1 MRTTA
6 QPLSNPKCTCCAKSA
21 YRLRG
26 PRSFISALRGMLVG
40 HACMPCFLP
49 RALPPWLASVCPLV
63 FPVCPTC
70 MACATHACLL
80 RPATSVTASAI
91 ILSGPEVQ
99 LTSWQN
105 PSVGARMVTCCG
117 FIRLTSRP
125 NSVGWNRSS
134 VSPSRRG
141 RTRNNSLV
149 PTLVSTSLAISLVHT
164 LFISRLPLRS
174 NSLPSLFQGPGG
186 ARLWV
191 VWGFLFPLRFDSGGF
206 CPGPNCLGRACS
218 GSALQPQV
226 TDPPGKGVL
235 KGTMA
240 TWGWFPPCR

>member
-1 MRTTA
+1 MWPPSSLELRSPPRFLIIA
-6 QPLSNPKCTCCAKSA
+6 CEDSKPRAFPALLWSLRVFGPYSSDLLSGTCCAKSA

-26 PRSFISALRGMLVG
+26 PRYFISALRGMLVG

-70 MACATHACLL
+70 MACATYACLL

-125 NSVGWNRSS
+125 NSVGGNRSS

-141 RTRNNSLV
+141 RTRTNSLV
-149 PTLVSTSLAISLVHT
+149 PTLVSTSLAISLVYT

-174 NSLPSLFQGPGG
+174 SLSAIPLSWAWGG
-186 ARLWV
+186 SV
-191 VWGFLFPLRFDSGGF
+191 VGGVGLLVPPPVRFRGFLPW
-206 CPGPNCLGRACS
+206 A
-218 GSALQPQV
+218 
-226 TDPPGKGVL
+226 
-235 KGTMA
+235 
-240 TWGWFPPCR
+240 

>member
-1 MRTTA
+1 MLRIIRY
-6 QPLSNPKCTCCAKSA
+6 A
-21 YRLRG
+21 YRLHGR
-26 PRSFISALRGMLVG
+26 ALGTLLAG
-40 HACMPCFLP
+40 HACMACFLP
-49 RALPPWLASVCPLV
+49 RVLPPCGLLQFVFCSCPCALHVCPVRRMALPS
-63 FPVCPTC
+63 CPTC
-70 MACATHACLL
+70 MPCATHACLL
-80 RPATSVTASAI
+80 RPATPVTASAI
-91 ILSGPEVQ
+91 ILSGPAVQ
-99 LTSWQN
+99 LMSWQN

-125 NSVGWNRSS
+125 NSVGGNRSS

-141 RTRNNSLV
+141 RTLV
-149 PTLVSTSLAISLVHT
+149 PTLLAISLVHT
-164 LFISRLPLRS
+164 LLISRLPLRS

-240 TWGWFPPCR
+240 TWGWLPPCR

>member
-1 MRTTA
+1 MHGVFPASRA
-6 QPLSNPKCTCCAKSA
+6 AS
-21 YRLRG
+21 LR
-26 PRSFISALRGMLVG
+26 
-40 HACMPCFLP
+40 
-49 RALPPWLASVCPLV
+49 LASVCLLVLPL
-63 FPVCPTC
+63 CPTC
-70 MACATHACLL
+70 MPCATHACLL
-80 RPATSVTASAI
+80 RPATPVTASAI

-141 RTRNNSLV
+141 RTRTNSLV

-164 LFISRLPLRS
+164 LLISRLPLRS
-174 NSLPSLFQGPGG
+174 NSLPSPFQGPGG

-226 TDPPGKGVL
+226 TDRGVEGDHGDLGLVPPLSLTERSVVGS
-235 KGTMA
+235 
-240 TWGWFPPCR
+240 PPTSLLEILRSLAKMVARSRCSWEGLA